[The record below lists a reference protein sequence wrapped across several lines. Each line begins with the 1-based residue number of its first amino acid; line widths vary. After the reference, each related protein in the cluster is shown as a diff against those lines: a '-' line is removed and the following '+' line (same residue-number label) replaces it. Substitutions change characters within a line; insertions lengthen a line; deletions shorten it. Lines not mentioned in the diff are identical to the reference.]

1 MVQKSRQKVSK
12 DQESGKVWKSSLNPH
27 PGQHPWDRGPS
38 KEPACSAPGHGPPSL
53 QLTSRSAVK
62 HVLNKPHSTEI
73 IEGTSLNAV
82 GATRIR
88 E

>member
-12 DQESGKVWKSSLNPH
+12 DQESGKVWKGSLNPH

-38 KEPACSAPGHGPPSL
+38 KEPTRSAPGHGPPSL

-62 HVLNKPHSTEI
+62 HVLNKPPQHRDHRGHISER
-73 IEGTSLNAV
+73 S
-82 GATRIR
+82 RR
-88 E
+88 H